1 MGPDPKATQEMNAC
15 RPRLG
20 QTDPDESDESLKPQ
34 SAGVWKTAII
44 R

>member
-1 MGPDPKATQEMNAC
+1 MGPDPKATQGVNAC

-20 QTDPDESDESLKPQ
+20 QSDPDESDESLKPQ